1 MAEFLMPSLG
11 ADMQEATLVK
21 WLVKRGDRIK
31 RGQVIGEVDT
41 AKGVIDLE
49 CFQEGVVENIL
60 VNEGQTVPVGYALL
74 SLATDD
80 QPLASCASES
90 ASSSINKQGVGHS
103 IEQTSQKNETAVS
116 ELVEKGTLQN
126 TIRAAAD
133 QMSREKKSLQ
143 SAQKIEITEISTGS
157 VGEANATSRP
167 KVSPLARRRAAELGI
182 DLTTVTTARV
192 DHTIGI
198 EDVESAAARRT
209 TVATGRGPDASRV
222 ALRTAIA
229 AAMSKSKS
237 EIPHYYL
244 QTSINMQKALTW
256 LEQEN
261 KKRSLNDRLLPALL
275 LIKAVTRALVEV
287 PQLNGYWVD
296 GQLRQS
302 DKVHVGFAI
311 AMKGGGLV
319 APAIHDVGVKSI
331 DQLRSDLYDLVPR
344 ARVGRLRSSEMTDA
358 TITITN
364 MGDLGVESVFGII
377 YPPQVALVGFG
388 KVFDRPWVE
397 AGELCIRPIVTASLS
412 ADHRAT
418 DGLIGARFLDSLGQ
432 LLQEPQSL

>member
-21 WLVKRGDRIK
+21 WLVKPGDRIK

-49 CFQEGVVENIL
+49 CFQEGVVENML

-90 ASSSINKQGVGHS
+90 ASSLINKQGVGHS
-103 IEQTSQKNETAVS
+103 IEQTSQKNETAVP

-126 TIRAAAD
+126 TIRTAAD
-133 QMSREKKSLQ
+133 QTSREKKSLE

-157 VGEANATSRP
+157 VGAANATSQP
-167 KVSPLARRRAAELGI
+167 KASPLARRRAAELGI
-182 DLTTVTTARV
+182 DLATVTTARV
-192 DHTIGI
+192 DHTIGV
-198 EDVESAAARRT
+198 EDVERAAARRT

-244 QTSINMQKALTW
+244 QTSINMQKALVW

-275 LIKAVTRALVEV
+275 LIKAVARALVEV

-296 GQLRQS
+296 GHLRQS

-331 DQLRSDLYDLVPR
+331 DQLRSDLYDLIPR

-364 MGDLGVESVFGII
+364 MGDLGGESVFGII

-388 KVFDRPWVE
+388 KVLDRPWVE